1 MTKLEDLQKELVEL
15 YEENTDLLTSQDSAL
30 VKMNREQSF
39 DTFKSLGLPTRKN
52 EAYKYTN
59 LEKYLTNV
67 EYGYELAPLSFEV
80 NLEDLFHCNIP
91 ELATQ
96 IALVLNG
103 FFYNHNRQVEL
114 PEGVILCGLAEAAR
128 KYPELVEKHYGKYDT
143 MAHDGLASLG
153 GMFAQ
158 DGIFLYI
165 PKNVVIETPIQVINV
180 GYSFKNLRINR
191 RNLIIAEDN
200 SQASVL
206 FCDHTLCAKSF
217 ITNSITEIYVGENA
231 VFDFNRMQNENAD
244 SSQISNNFIYQKGK
258 SNFTSVTASLH
269 GGMIR
274 NNFYAKLDGEGAENN
289 TYGLFLADDQ
299 QHMSVYTNVHHAK
312 PHCQSDQLVKGILD
326 HNATGAFNGKIYV
339 DKGAIK
345 TEAYQRNN
353 NILLSSTA
361 KMNTKPQLEIYNDDV
376 KCSHGATVG
385 QLDESAL
392 FYIRSRGIDFNEAR
406 LLLMYAFA
414 NEVVGKIKLDA
425 LRERIIE
432 MVDMRLR
439 GELSA
444 CENCRIRTSEN

>member
-15 YEENTDLLTSQDSAL
+15 YEENNELLTSQDSSL
-30 VKMNREQSF
+30 VKSLREHSF
-39 DTFKSLGLPTRKN
+39 DTFKNLGLPTRKN

-59 LEKYLTNV
+59 LEQYLTGM
-67 EYGYELAPLSFEV
+67 EYGYELAPLNFEV

-103 FFYNHNRQVEL
+103 FFYKHNREVEL
-114 PEGVILCGLAEAAR
+114 PKGVILCGLAEATR

-143 MAHDGLASLG
+143 MANDGLASLG

-165 PKNVVIETPIQVINV
+165 PKNVVIETPIQIINV

-206 FCDHTLCAKSF
+206 FCDHTLCTKSF
-217 ITNSITEIYVGENA
+217 ITNSITEVYVGENA
-231 VFDFNRMQNENAD
+231 TFDFNRIQNENAT
-244 SSQISNNFIYQKGK
+244 SSQISNNFIYQENN
-258 SNFTSVTASLH
+258 SHFSSVTASLH
-269 GGMIR
+269 GGLIR

-289 TYGLFLADDQ
+289 TYGLFLGDND
-299 QHMSVYTNVHHAK
+299 QHMSFYTNVHHAK
-312 PHCQSDQLVKGILD
+312 PHCLSDQLVKGILN
-326 HNATGAFNGKIYV
+326 HKATGAFNGKIYV
-339 DKGAIK
+339 DKGAVK

-353 NILLSSTA
+353 NILLSSNA

-385 QLDESAL
+385 QLDETAL
-392 FYIRSRGIDFNEAR
+392 FYIRSRGIDYKEAR
-406 LLLMYAFA
+406 HLLMYAFA
-414 NEVVGKIKLDA
+414 NEVIGKIKLEV

-444 CENCRIRTSEN
+444 CENCRIRSTEN